1 MESVDAAAVGPGLG
15 LDQEPAV
22 SGRHRDLQRAHR
34 RVDHRM
40 PALVDDAAG
49 DDAET
54 GQAQPDLAVL
64 AGSQRE
70 SSAGISVVPLALL
83 DRHEA
88 VLGRAD
94 PVAAR
99 RELAEAEGAV
109 VIGPHAEAAVLQRR
123 SVERDG
129 GIGNWRVGRI
139 HHRDGDVRRRDPRGG
154 DLGCWCGGER
164 GE

>member
-1 MESVDAAAVGPGLG
+1 MS
-15 LDQEPAV
+15 
-22 SGRHRDLQRAHR
+22 
-34 RVDHRM
+34 
-40 PALVDDAAG
+40 ALVDDAAG

-70 SSAGISVVPLALL
+70 SSAGIPVVPLTLL

-99 RELAEAEGAV
+99 RELV
-109 VIGPHAEAAVLQRR
+109 
-123 SVERDG
+123 
-129 GIGNWRVGRI
+129 
-139 HHRDGDVRRRDPRGG
+139 
-154 DLGCWCGGER
+154 
-164 GE
+164 